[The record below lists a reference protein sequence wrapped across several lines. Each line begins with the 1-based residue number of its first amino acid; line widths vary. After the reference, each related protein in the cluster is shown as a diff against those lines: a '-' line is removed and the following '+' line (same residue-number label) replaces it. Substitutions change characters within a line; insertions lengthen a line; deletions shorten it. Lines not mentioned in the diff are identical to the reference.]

1 MKPLFL
7 ATLLCVT
14 GILVAP
20 AARAEV
26 TRQNEADLAE
36 KLARSLGPR
45 EKIEQLFIAG
55 VQGPELNDE
64 ARQFIAEHKIGGVY
78 LARETCNIVNGA
90 RHDPAHCGFPE
101 ESDPD
106 TPAQVAALTQ
116 QLQQASCEATSG
128 EVDGVPY
135 CFPMFV
141 TIDHEGDDRPATRLI
156 NRFTPIPSNMA
167 VGATFDP
174 VQAEAI
180 GCIVGEEMAAVGV
193 NMLFGPDLDVL
204 DSPRS
209 GGPGDQGI
217 RVFGG
222 DARWVGEMGEAYVR
236 GVQRCGAGK
245 VAAVAKHFPGHGRST
260 RWVDYEDIPVV
271 VGKNLQVLAQV
282 DLLPFAV
289 VSGGEPGEPGVA
301 DGIMN
306 SHLSYPEVPGCEA
319 GIPVTFSPV
328 CMQTFFA
335 LPPFYE
341 WREAG
346 GITVADDLA
355 SGAVQS
361 YAQEKYGTFRQADIA
376 LEALMA
382 GNDLLPVIRPWQW
395 SDLEATID
403 YLVSR
408 YESDEKVR
416 ARVDDAVLRVLR
428 LKERLYGSL
437 DPTNVTASPRYEDE
451 DKVGRPESALQV
463 NSLAEKALTIIKPAT
478 LDAALADVPA
488 PTALDRILFIECWD
502 DASCSTPT
510 AEEGYPPLWPRGTLA
525 RLTAEMFP
533 GRVSEERLGTVSFS
547 ELGSVLT
554 GSADGEVRQMVD
566 EADWLVFAFLERD
579 PSRYPASDV
588 LKDFLGRG
596 SSLFDLR
603 SKKIVVFAYNS
614 PYHLDAGELRNVALF
629 VAAYSK
635 IEPSLRASLKLL
647 FHDPTI
653 FHDGGASG
661 RLPVD
666 YIYGDYV
673 LHDLSEMVK
682 ADPAQSLDVAVV
694 PPQPI
699 AGREFEISLQKPL
712 LAVNGHRVP
721 DGTQVIFALEPT
733 DGAAQSVAAETDDG
747 LATARMMVSEAGAA
761 KLSVRSD
768 GLLWTREEL
777 VEVVAEGAPAE
788 QPSEGGGVGATL
800 IAVASLAGAVSVAGA
815 FTLVLRRRRRAAR
828 PAFDG
833 PAPAAEPAPETV
845 RGIDLDTVNQRVFV
859 GGREISPPL
868 SREQYAFLEYLFQN
882 TGKLCLRD
890 DIINHVWPEVHA
902 AGVSDEALDALVHRV
917 RERLRGAGA
926 SNVLIV
932 TVRGRGFRLDL

>member
-1 MKPLFL
+1 MRPLLL
-7 ATLLCVT
+7 AILLS
-14 GILVAP
+14 L
-20 AARAEV
+20 AALFGGHSAEADA
-26 TRQNEADLAE
+26 TRQDAPELAE

-64 ARQFIAEHKIGGVY
+64 ARRFIAEHKIGGVY
-78 LARETCNIVNGA
+78 LARETCNVVNGT

-116 QLQQASCEATSG
+116 QLQQASCDATRG
-128 EVDGVPY
+128 EIDGVPY
-135 CFPMFV
+135 CLPMFI

-174 VQAEAI
+174 AQAEAI
-180 GCIVGEEMAAVGV
+180 GCIVGQELAAVGV

-236 GVQRCGAGK
+236 GIQRCGEGK
-245 VAAVAKHFPGHGRST
+245 LAAIAKHFPGHGRST

-289 VSGGEPGEPGVA
+289 VSGGEPGEEGIA

-319 GIPVTFSPV
+319 GIPVTFSPA

-335 LPPFYE
+335 LAPFSE
-341 WREAG
+341 WRESG

-395 SDLEATID
+395 SDLKATVD

-408 YESDEKVR
+408 YEGDEKVK

-437 DPTNVTASPRYEDE
+437 DPTSVTASLWYEDE
-451 DKVGRPESALQV
+451 VGRSESALQV
-463 NSLAEKALTIIKPAT
+463 NSLVEKALTFIKPAT
-478 LDAALADVPA
+478 LDEALANVPA
-488 PTALDRILFIECWD
+488 PTAAEQVLFVECWD

-525 RLTAEMFP
+525 RLATEMFP
-533 GRVSEERLGTVSFS
+533 GRVSEERLGTISFS

-554 GSADGEVRQMVD
+554 GSADGEVRRMVE

-603 SKKIVVFAYNS
+603 SKKTVVFAYNS
-614 PYHLDAGELRNVALF
+614 PYHLDAGELRNVTLF

-653 FHDGGASG
+653 FHDGGAGG

-682 ADPAQSLDVAVV
+682 ADPAQSLETAVE
-694 PPQPI
+694 PPQPT
-699 AGREFEISLQKPL
+699 AGHEFQVSLRKPL

-721 DGTQVIFALEPT
+721 DGTQVIFALEPA
-733 DGAAQSVAAETDDG
+733 DGAVQSVAAKTDDG
-747 LATARMMVSEAGAA
+747 LAAARMTISDAGPA
-761 KLSVRSD
+761 KLSIRSE
-768 GLLWTREEL
+768 GLLWTREEP
-777 VEVVAEGAPAE
+777 VEVLAEGLPTE

-800 IAVASLAGAVSVAGA
+800 IAIASLAGAVSVAGA
-815 FTLVLRRRRRAAR
+815 FTLVLRRRRRAAQ
-828 PAFDG
+828 PVFAG
-833 PAPAAEPAPETV
+833 PAPAAESAPVAIPELN
-845 RGIDLDTVNQRVFV
+845 LDTVNQRVFV
-859 GGREISPPL
+859 SGKEMSPPL
-868 SREQYAFLEYLFQN
+868 SREQYAFLEYLYQN
-882 TGKLCLRD
+882 VGKLCLRD

-917 RERLRGAGA
+917 RERLRAAGA